1 MQISFQRA
9 IKITSDTDP
18 MFDYKEHKLD
28 PATMAVV
35 DTMKGTRSSV
45 YDKETSRKIGSFLR
59 SQIGDYD
66 RQTGIY
72 ARRIEGNPYI
82 FTGEEAR
89 KAREINAQAKKEL
102 IKLEE
107 EYAKGPDSSMPLSKQ
122 VELKSEKLHKIF
134 RQNIF
139 IRRDQNLLKMVED
152 GDDIEKPETKLL
164 FNMDNNGKLKSIM
177 YRCYKH
183 EGDNFIAKK
192 ADLTI

>member
-9 IKITSDTDP
+9 IKITSDTNP
-18 MFDYKEHKLD
+18 IFSKEHKLD

-35 DTMKGTRSSV
+35 DTMKSTKSSV

-59 SQIGDYD
+59 AQIGDYN

-72 ARRIEGNPYI
+72 ARRIKGEPYI

-102 IKLEE
+102 IELEE
-107 EYAKGPDSSMPLSKQ
+107 EYAKGPDSSIPLSSQ
-122 VELKSEKLHKIF
+122 VELGSEKLHKIL

-152 GDDIEKPETKLL
+152 GDNIEKPETKLF
-164 FNMDNNGKLKSIM
+164 FNMDNSGRLTSIM
-177 YRCYKH
+177 YRHYRH
-183 EGDNFIAKK
+183 VGEEFVTKK

>member
-9 IKITSDTDP
+9 IKITSDTNP
-18 MFDYKEHKLD
+18 IFSKEHKLD

-35 DTMKGTRSSV
+35 DTMKSTKSSV

-59 SQIGDYD
+59 AQIGDYN

-72 ARRIEGNPYI
+72 ARRIKGEPYI

-102 IKLEE
+102 IELEE
-107 EYAKGPDSSMPLSKQ
+107 EIRMEPG
-122 VELKSEKLHKIF
+122 SEKLHKIL

-152 GDDIEKPETKLL
+152 GDNIEKPETKLF
-164 FNMDNNGKLKSIM
+164 FNMDNSGRLTSIM
-177 YRCYKH
+177 YRHYRH
-183 EGDNFIAKK
+183 IGEEFVTKK

>member
-9 IKITSDTDP
+9 IKITSDTNP

-59 SQIGDYD
+59 AQIGDYD

-72 ARRIEGNPYI
+72 ARRIGGYPYI

-89 KAREINAQAKKEL
+89 KAREINAQARKEL
-102 IKLEE
+102 IELEE

-122 VELKSEKLHKIF
+122 VELKSEKLHKIY

-139 IRRDQNLLKMVED
+139 IRRDQNLLKMAENWD
-152 GDDIEKPETKLL
+152 NIEKPETKLL

-183 EGDNFIAKK
+183 EGDNFITKK